1 MGSIDDASM
10 QKLEKHLMLL
20 KEEYTK
26 LQRSYA
32 ELERKYSKAVAT
44 SDNDAGGEFSSFVSR
59 LVLTVASLYGRTI
72 YSDMTIKTH
81 SKTMPAH
88 KFVFHARS
96 EEWREEILADVNE
109 LDWSEMEE
117 DIAMAL
123 LRWIYMDVVDLQHD
137 RLALGLLRASHRFHL
152 PGLLGLCERALV
164 ASVGVRSCVRFYCV
178 AEEVGAASLLDYCS
192 GLISTHWDDLT
203 TQDFEH
209 MSGPLLFKMLKSKT
223 KYPLHAAVRL
233 LREDVV
239 FLCIVENDGMLSEL
253 VNSVSEQGLLPLQMA
268 LMAKNIPI
276 AQTLVKNGSANINA
290 YDSEGSTIL
299 IDSVKRGDKFSAD
312 FLLEHNCL
320 LDLTTRSTAD
330 TALHILCAYNSK
342 VTDAD
347 VFRNMMDVGK
357 SILAMKPNVNL
368 QNRLGQT
375 PLHLAI
381 ESCNSDM
388 VHLLLSVR
396 EIDINL
402 RTSDEKCPLELSL
415 LQTTDNVDWNLEL
428 AAKLI
433 KLGARP
439 NPLKTETRDNLLQVL
454 ASRGLEKASVF
465 LADYANLN
473 HVNSCGLTAL
483 HIAAEQN
490 LSKLTEKLLRAG
502 ASPNIQ
508 SSVADLKSALH
519 LAVEADAVDVIEVF
533 ANFVVVGNGNEN
545 ETASEGSPEAPN
557 FNCKN
562 ANGDSPLS
570 LSLLLKRTEIVPILI
585 RGGAD
590 VNARNGQ
597 DMTLLHQ
604 AILNYDSDTAVFLLK
619 QGADMNALTGDQ
631 ESPLQLAIHCHMPQ
645 VVDALCTRGV
655 ALSAPNNKGDAPLW
669 TALELEY
676 EDVAQVLVR
685 HGVDTDCWGPGPEG
699 CQQTLLHRAIDENK
713 EAAAIFLIRSQ
724 CDLDSPR
731 QPGPNGEGSDEAKD
745 KASPLHLCG
754 QWGLTKVLQTLI
766 DHGANVNALDVENKT
781 PLHVAIENQHE
792 EIISILLC
800 HPAIDLKVRDKCGN
814 TPFAAA
820 LTIRNHRAA
829 QRILDR
835 LPNAA
840 EQMDSRGRNFLHLAI
855 MKDDLESVLFLLAIQ
870 VDVNSRVHDANQS
883 TPLHLAATSKNEMIT
898 RNLILAEARI
908 NERDAVQ
915 KTPLHI
921 AAERG
926 NLPAVSALLQN
937 GSDFDAVDGEGNNA
951 LHISVRGGHLAI
963 IRELLIES
971 RINAEAVNHKGRNPL
986 HELCRTGEDNNA
998 AAICDLF
1005 IELMPKYPINAPDM
1019 DGNTPLLLAF
1029 MRGQAPI
1036 CKVLVKNCACLG
1048 TENRE
1053 GISIFNF
1060 KLATDQLLHKLLDQ
1074 LPQESPWSE
1083 SDLCQECNTKF
1094 SLTMRK
1100 HHCRHCGRVVCAKCS
1115 NNDVPILK
1123 FGINKPVRV
1132 CGVCF
1137 DVLQGVNG
1145 NMQ

>member
-1 MGSIDDASM
+1 MSGSPDVATL
-10 QKLEKHLMLL
+10 QKLEKHLALL
-20 KEEYTK
+20 KQEYTK
-26 LQRSYA
+26 LQKGYA
-32 ELERKYSKAVAT
+32 DLERKYSKAVAS
-44 SDNDAGGEFSSFVSR
+44 SDSESVGEFSSFVSR
-59 LVLTVASLYGRTI
+59 LVLTVASLYGRTV
-72 YSDMTIKTH
+72 YSDLTIKMNT
-81 SKTMPAH
+81 KVMPAH
-88 KFVFHARS
+88 KFVLHARS
-96 EEWREEILADVNE
+96 EEWREDVLSDVNQ
-109 LDWSEMEE
+109 LDWSDMDEE
-117 DIAMAL
+117 ISIAL
-123 LRWIYMDVVDLQHD
+123 LRWIYTDVVDLQHD
-137 RLALGLLRASHRFHL
+137 RLSLGLLKASHRFRL

-192 GLISTHWDDLT
+192 GLISTHWEDLT
-203 TQDFEH
+203 PQDFEH

-223 KYPLHAAVRL
+223 KYPLHAAIRL

-239 FLCIVENDGMLSEL
+239 FLCLVENDGKLTEI
-253 VNSVSEQGLLPLQMA
+253 VNSIAEQGHLPLQMA
-268 LMAKNIPI
+268 LMSKSLPI
-276 AQTLVKNGSANINA
+276 AQTLVKNGAANINA
-290 YDSEGSTIL
+290 YDAEGSTIL
-299 IDSVKRGDKFSAD
+299 IDAIKRGDKFSAE
-312 FLLEHNCL
+312 FLLERNC
-320 LDLTTRSTAD
+320 DLNLASRLTAD
-330 TALHILCAYNSK
+330 TALHVVCAYNPK
-342 VTDAD
+342 NTDPV
-347 VFRNMMDVGK
+347 VFSNMVDIGK
-357 SILAMKPNVNL
+357 LIINMKPDVNI

-375 PLHLAI
+375 PLHVAI
-381 ESCNSDM
+381 DSGNIEMQN
-388 VHLLLSVR
+388 VLLRVNN
-396 EIDINL
+396 IDINL
-402 RTSDEKCPLELSL
+402 RTIDERCCLESSLSNGTEWGIEFASKL
-415 LQTTDNVDWNLEL
+415 LE
-428 AAKLI
+428 
-433 KLGARP
+433 LGARA
-439 NPLKTETRDNLLQVL
+439 NPLKSESHDNLLQVL
-454 ASRGLEKASVF
+454 ANKSLECSAIF
-465 LADYANLN
+465 LADHANLN
-473 HVNSCGLTAL
+473 HINRLGLTTM
-483 HIAAEQN
+483 HISAEKN
-490 LSKLTEKLLRAG
+490 LKKLTEKLLETG

-508 SSVADLKSALH
+508 TSVAELKSPLH
-519 LAVEADAVDVIEVF
+519 VAVEHNSTEFIEAYVEF
-533 ANFVVVGNGNEN
+533 SLKYNGNE
-545 ETASEGSPEAPN
+545 ESKFSDVCEMPN
-557 FNCKN
+557 FNLKN
-562 ANGDSPLS
+562 VNGDSPLS
-570 LSLLLKRTEIVPILI
+570 LSLLLNRRELVPLLI
-585 RGGAD
+585 KGGAD

-604 AILNYDSDTAVFLLK
+604 AILNHDSDIAVFLLQ
-619 QGADMNALTGDQ
+619 QGADMNALTGEQ
-631 ESPLQLAIHCHMPQ
+631 ESPLQLAIHCRLPQ

-655 ALSAPNNKGDAPLW
+655 ALSAPNNKGDPPLW

-685 HGVDTDCWGPGPEG
+685 HGVDTDCWGPGPDG

-713 EAAAIFLIRSQ
+713 ESIAIFLIHSQ

-731 QPGPNGEGSDEAKD
+731 QPGPKGEGGDEATD
-745 KASPLHLCG
+745 KASPLHLCA
-754 QWGLTKVLQTLI
+754 QWGLVKVLQNLI
-766 DHGANVNALDVENKT
+766 DHGANVNSLDAENKT

-792 EIISILLC
+792 KIISILLC
-800 HPAIDLKVRDKCGN
+800 HPGIDLKIRDKCGN
-814 TPFAAA
+814 TPFATA

-883 TPLHLAATSKNEMIT
+883 TPLHLAATSRNEMIT
-898 RNLILAEARI
+898 RNLILAEARV
-908 NERDAVQ
+908 NERDAMQ

-921 AAERG
+921 AAERC
-926 NLPAVSALLQN
+926 NLAAVSALLQN
-937 GSDFDAVDGEGNNA
+937 GADFDAVDGEGNNA
-951 LHISVRGGHLAI
+951 LHIAVRCGHLSVV
-963 IRELLIES
+963 RELLIES
-971 RINAEAVNHKGRNPL
+971 SVNAETINNKGRNPL

-1005 IELMPKYPINAPDM
+1005 IECMPKYPINAPDM

-1029 MRGQAPI
+1029 MRGQAPL
-1036 CKVLVKNCACLG
+1036 CKVLVKNGACLG

-1100 HHCRHCGRVVCAKCS
+1100 HHCRHCGRVVCSKCS

-1145 NMQ
+1145 NLP

>member
-1 MGSIDDASM
+1 
-10 QKLEKHLMLL
+10 
-20 KEEYTK
+20 
-26 LQRSYA
+26 
-32 ELERKYSKAVAT
+32 
-44 SDNDAGGEFSSFVSR
+44 
-59 LVLTVASLYGRTI
+59 
-72 YSDMTIKTH
+72 
-81 SKTMPAH
+81 
-88 KFVFHARS
+88 
-96 EEWREEILADVNE
+96 
-109 LDWSEMEE
+109 
-117 DIAMAL
+117 
-123 LRWIYMDVVDLQHD
+123 
-137 RLALGLLRASHRFHL
+137 
-152 PGLLGLCERALV
+152 
-164 ASVGVRSCVRFYCV
+164 
-178 AEEVGAASLLDYCS
+178 
-192 GLISTHWDDLT
+192 
-203 TQDFEH
+203 
-209 MSGPLLFKMLKSKT
+209 
-223 KYPLHAAVRL
+223 
-233 LREDVV
+233 
-239 FLCIVENDGMLSEL
+239 
-253 VNSVSEQGLLPLQMA
+253 MA
-268 LMAKNIPI
+268 LMSKNLPI
-276 AQTLVKNGSANINA
+276 AQTLVKSGSANINA

-299 IDSVKRGDKFSAD
+299 IDAVKRGDKFAAD
-312 FLLEHNCL
+312 FLLERNCE
-320 LDLTTRSTAD
+320 LDLTSRSTAD
-330 TALHILCAYNSK
+330 TVLHILCAYNPK
-342 VTDAD
+342 ETDAE
-347 VFRNMMDVGK
+347 VFSNMIEIGK
-357 SILAMKPNVNL
+357 KVISMKPNINL
-368 QNRLGQT
+368 QNRQGQT

-381 ESCNSDM
+381 ASNNRDM
-388 VHLLLSVR
+388 VDILLGVPN
-396 EIDINL
+396 IDINI
-402 RTSDEKCPLELSL
+402 RTNDEKCPLELSL
-415 LQTTDNVDWNLEL
+415 TKITDNDMEL
-428 AAKLI
+428 ADKLI

-439 NPLKTETRDNLLQVL
+439 NPLKSETHDNLLQVL
-454 ASRGLEKASVF
+454 AERGLENSAVF
-465 LADYANLN
+465 LVDYANLN
-473 HVNSCGLTAL
+473 HINSRGWTAL
-483 HIAAEQN
+483 HIAAEKN
-490 LSKLTEKLLRAG
+490 LPKLTDKLLRAG

-508 SSVADLKSALH
+508 SSVSDLKSALH
-519 LAVEADAVDVIEVF
+519 VAVESNAATVIEIF
-533 ANFVVVGNGNEN
+533 ANFVLGDNGNLPQ
-545 ETASEGSPEAPN
+545 SKGGQEAPN

-570 LSLLLKRTEIVPILI
+570 LSLLLNRTDLVPILI

-604 AILNYDSDTAVFLLK
+604 AILNHDSDTAVFLLQ
-619 QGADMNALTGDQ
+619 QGADMNALTGEQ

-676 EDVAQVLVR
+676 DDVAHVLVR
-685 HGVDTDCWGPGPEG
+685 HGVDTDCWGPGPDG

-713 EAAAIFLIRSQ
+713 ESAAIFLIRSQ

-731 QPGPNGEGSDEAKD
+731 QPGANGEGGDEAKD
-745 KASPLHLCG
+745 KASPLHLCA

-766 DHGANVNALDVENKT
+766 DHGANVNALDAENKT

-792 EIISILLC
+792 EIITILLC
-800 HPAIDLKVRDKCGN
+800 HPAIDLKIRDKNGN

-855 MKDDLESVLFLLAIQ
+855 MRDDLESVLFLLAIQ

-883 TPLHLAATSKNEMIT
+883 TPLHLAATSRNEMIT

-937 GSDFDAVDGEGNNA
+937 GSDYDAVDGEGNNA
-951 LHISVRGGHLAI
+951 LHIAVRGGHLAI
-963 IRELLIES
+963 VRELLTES
-971 RINAEAVNHKGRNPL
+971 SINAEAVNHKGRNPL

-1005 IELMPKYPINAPDM
+1005 IECMPKYPLNAPDM

-1029 MRGQAPI
+1029 MRGQAPL
-1036 CKVLVKNCACLG
+1036 CKVLVKNGACLG

-1100 HHCRHCGRVVCAKCS
+1100 HHCRHCGRVVCSKCS

-1145 NMQ
+1145 NLQ